1 MNWIIRST
9 KIVKLHTNL
18 NKILRPVWEDLKE
31 YDWILTD
38 LDFISDDTIPIHFD
52 QDTFILNTK
61 QFEILFNS
69 RTQIIWGIISAVPKN
84 TELNLNLISKLSAE
98 DMAVWEN
105 DKFLIEK
112 SYLEIIAFDSSY
124 TIIKFTDGKLSS
136 KFKEYFK
143 DQALELEKYI
153 SKN

>member
-18 NKILRPVWEDLKE
+18 NEILRPVWEDLKE

>member
-18 NKILRPVWEDLKE
+18 NEILRPVWEDLKE

-98 DMAVWEN
+98 DMAVWKN

-124 TIIKFTDGKLSS
+124 TIIKFTDRKLSS

-143 DQALELEKYI
+143 DQAIELEKYI